1 MKILVTGSRGQ
12 LGSELHD
19 LLENTHPGITE
30 YTDIDTLDI
39 TDADAVLRVVR
50 EGEYTHV
57 VNCAGYTAVDR
68 AEEETGLC
76 KAVNIDAVKNIGCA
90 AAETGVRVIHIST
103 DYVFD
108 GAQGRPYTESD
119 KPNPLSHYG
128 VTKRKGETALL
139 GFLPE
144 AIIIRTG
151 WLYSTYGHNFVKTI
165 IDRARN
171 TDRLSVVSD
180 QVGTPTYAADLAA
193 VIVRILMAS
202 RWLTGTYNFSNEGVA
217 SWYDLAVATVDLA
230 GLDTTVKPIM
240 TADWPA
246 PATRPHYSVLDKS
259 KIKATFGIEIP
270 HWYDALARCITKMN
284 NEKAK

>member
-19 LLENTHPGITE
+19 LLENTHPGITV
-30 YTDIDTLDI
+30 YTDVDTLDL
-39 TDADAVLRVVR
+39 TDAEAVMRVLRD
-50 EGEYTHV
+50 GEYTHV

-68 AEEETGLC
+68 AEEETGMC
-76 KAVNIDAVKNIGCA
+76 NAVNIDAVKNLGLA
-90 AAETGVRVIHIST
+90 AAEMGARVVHIST

-108 GAQGRPYTESD
+108 GSQGRPYSECD

-128 VTKRKGETALL
+128 ATKRKGETALL

-151 WLYSTYGHNFVKTI
+151 WLYSTYGHNFVKTVI
-165 IDRARN
+165 ERASAGDLLR
-171 TDRLSVVSD
+171 VVSD

-193 VIVRILMAS
+193 VIVRILTAP

-217 SWYDLAVATVDLA
+217 SWYDLAVAAVSLA
-230 GLDTTVKPIM
+230 GFDTPVKPIM
-240 TADWPA
+240 TADWPTA
-246 PATRPHYSVLDKS
+246 AVRPHFSVLDKT
-259 KIKATFGIEIP
+259 KIKATFGIEIS
-270 HWYDALARCITKMN
+270 HWHEALARCIAKMN
-284 NEKAK
+284 IKSK